1 MQFPLTWWKVY
12 SPLWT
17 LPLACTVHIDITAC
31 FMTHLPNLNHS
42 VLYLLVFWFIETL
55 NVFSLFI
62 KILLYCHQ
70 PVAVADDRTLVNC
83 VKCLVTSWLQCL
95 LHFYFSLIGEGG
107 LSPSRL
113 TVRWSGWHSVMY
125 QPVNQFSG

>member
-1 MQFPLTWWKVY
+1 MFHD
-12 SPLWT
+12 S
-17 LPLACTVHIDITAC
+17 LAKFKSQCVIFVGFLIR
-31 FMTHLPNLNHS
+31 LN
-42 VLYLLVFWFIETL
+42 L

-70 PVAVADDRTLVNC
+70 PVAVADDSTLVNC

-107 LSPSRL
+107 LNTSRL
-113 TVRWSGWHSVMY
+113 TVR
-125 QPVNQFSG
+125 